1 MTLMQRV
8 AVAVVVAVV
17 FAVVVV
23 EAARPTTTSVVKPLP
38 SSSSTLRTGYFTFD
52 LAPPLLSRPLTGI
65 RTRYTYAK
73 AQRDAFSF
81 LRSPTKSKQL
91 PVVCLHGFGGNADQW
106 RKNVPV
112 LAANGHDT
120 YALDLLGYGY
130 SDKPN
135 PKEYAVNEVYNFEN
149 WAYQTTSFV
158 ERTVREPC
166 VLVSNSVGGVAALEA
181 ARTRPDLVKGVV
193 LIDISLRLLHVK
205 KQNPLTRPLVSVLQ
219 TLLRETPV
227 GKAFFKSVATPDTL
241 RNILQQAYVGP
252 VDDDTVQCILQPG
265 LQPGAAD
272 VFLDFISYSSGP
284 LAEELIPV
292 AGCPVLLGWGAGDPW
307 ERLEKAQPLYAGLP
321 NVEGFTVFPGLGH
334 CPQDEDPAVV
344 NPFIAAFVRKHSRE
358 V

>member
-38 SSSSTLRTGYFTFD
+38 SFSATQSAISTGFFTFD

-81 LRSPTKSKQL
+81 LRFPTKSKQL

-219 TLLRETPV
+219 TVLRETPV

-241 RNILQQAYVGP
+241 RNILQQAYAGP

-272 VFLDFISYSSGP
+272 VFLDFISYSGGP
-284 LAEELIPV
+284 LPEELLPQMQVPV
-292 AGCPVLLGWGAGDPW
+292 RILWGDNDPW
-307 ERLEKAQPLYAGLP
+307 EPIDMGRKYGEYPAVDEFVALP
-321 NVEGFTVFPGLGH
+321 GGGH
-334 CPQDEDPAVV
+334 CPMDKVPDLV
-344 NPFIAAFVRKHSRE
+344 NKE
-358 V
+358 VLRFLSKF